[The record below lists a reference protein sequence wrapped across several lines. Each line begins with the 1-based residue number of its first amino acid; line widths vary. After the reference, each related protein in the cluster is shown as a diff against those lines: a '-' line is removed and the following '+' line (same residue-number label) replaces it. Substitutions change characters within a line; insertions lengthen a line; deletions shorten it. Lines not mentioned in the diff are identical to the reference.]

1 MLSSS
6 PSDLLTTVLAL
17 ELFYELR
24 NDRQAAASHY
34 QLGSFY
40 SSYWPLCPSRS
51 DALLEKALLHYKEAH
66 GYYSKY
72 DVGPTLL
79 LILIDM
85 CDLYLAA
92 YSASEPY
99 LTSASAPA
107 PTEGEA
113 LEPGDDSD
121 ISNSAASSRAHTSA
135 VSPTTASDSPR
146 DPCCIPAEAEG
157 TSISRSDRDS
167 ELVVALLGGALQS
180 LLESRFALT
189 PAVALMSK
197 HRSQILS
204 LAAQIAKRLGGVL
217 LKVLRAYSKGLLP
230 CTPHAGQLYSPSQ
243 PKAHSLDSFQSVLP
257 DGDAEVSRPVP
268 QPLSTIR
275 SDHSSPGGIDTNR
288 AVTRDGSEMV
298 LEARRI
304 CTELLRWPT
313 SPPATAS
320 NGSVV
325 GPVAVADIGDRKT
338 AVSMPLKASTKGSGA
353 EGVASTTVPASV
365 TRLYDLIDTVNQNDW
380 LRNCANSKK

>member
-1 MLSSS
+1 
-6 PSDLLTTVLAL
+6 
-17 ELFYELR
+17 
-24 NDRQAAASHY
+24 
-34 QLGSFY
+34 
-40 SSYWPLCPSRS
+40 
-51 DALLEKALLHYKEAH
+51 LLEKALLHYREAH

-99 LTSASAPA
+99 LTSASAA
-107 PTEGEA
+107 THTDGE
-113 LEPGDDSD
+113 GDDSD
-121 ISNSAASSRAHTSA
+121 TSNLISPSLTHSSSVPPIT
-135 VSPTTASDSPR
+135 VTACDPPF
-146 DPCCIPAEAEG
+146 DPCYIPAQSQAVAEG
-157 TSISRSDRDS
+157 ATESRSNCDS

-197 HRSQILS
+197 HRSQIVS

-217 LKVLRAYSKGLLP
+217 LKVLRAYSRGLLP
-230 CTPHAGQLYSPSQ
+230 CTPHAGQLPPPSQ
-243 PKAHSLDSFQSVLP
+243 TKALSLDEN
-257 DGDAEVSRPVP
+257 AEDSGPVYMP
-268 QPLSTIR
+268 TVPA
-275 SDHSSPGGIDTNR
+275 DHAFPGVVDTKG
-288 AVTRDGSEMV
+288 AVKRDGSEMV

-313 SPPATAS
+313 SPQATATDGGAVS
-320 NGSVV
+320 
-325 GPVAVADIGDRKT
+325 PVQVPDIADRKA
-338 AVSMPLKASTKGSGA
+338 AVSPLKACREKTKGSGA
-353 EGVASTTVPASV
+353 AGDAASAVSASV

-380 LRNCANSKK
+380 LRSCANSKK